1 MQLSDD
7 LNKLEDQKSKLY
19 TEYMAAQGNLND
31 AIKYLEIDKAYN
43 SSLEKMQTNLL
54 DEDK

>member
-1 MQLSDD
+1 M
-7 LNKLEDQKSKLY
+7 LNSYDQKSKLY

-54 DEDK
+54 VEDK

>member
-1 MQLSDD
+1 
-7 LNKLEDQKSKLY
+7 
-19 TEYMAAQGNLND
+19 MAAQGNLND

-54 DEDK
+54 VEDK